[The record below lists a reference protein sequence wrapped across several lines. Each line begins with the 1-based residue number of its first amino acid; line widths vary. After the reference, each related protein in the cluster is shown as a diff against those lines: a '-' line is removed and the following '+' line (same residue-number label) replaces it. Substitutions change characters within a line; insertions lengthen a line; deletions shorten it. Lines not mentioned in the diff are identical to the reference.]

1 MHNEEIDDSRPVS
14 VVIVSNDTKYLLET
28 LDSVLNQTYSSF
40 EVILVLNGNATI
52 ENDFYTDY
60 FLRNELSGQ
69 VVISEIEGIV
79 RARNLGILNA
89 KSDLICTI
97 DSDDIMPPNRINEQV
112 EEFSRNP
119 DLVCLGGQIKY
130 IGECHRVEGFRYPTR
145 PNSTAHSLLRQ
156 ASLPQ
161 PGTMFLKDKF
171 IEVGGYRET
180 HPYIEDWDL
189 WLRLSKIG
197 EIYNLNSVTVGYRIH
212 SNQSTKIHK
221 EVIKKSSIS
230 LLFENLEI
238 VIRKNSSMP
247 NLSDGFW
254 RKRVLRE
261 ALKAL
266 VRFGGDQAS
275 VKKRDIR
282 RSLAGIIYQLYVD
295 RRSEK
300 KRLSTM
306 CLAVLSTV
314 LDPRILENRLRNTWI
329 GSKLAPGYEF

>member
-1 MHNEEIDDSRPVS
+1 
-14 VVIVSNDTKYLLET
+14 
-28 LDSVLNQTYSSF
+28 
-40 EVILVLNGNATI
+40 
-52 ENDFYTDY
+52 
-60 FLRNELSGQ
+60 
-69 VVISEIEGIV
+69 
-79 RARNLGILNA
+79 
-89 KSDLICTI
+89 
-97 DSDDIMPPNRINEQV
+97 
-112 EEFSRNP
+112 
-119 DLVCLGGQIKY
+119 
-130 IGECHRVEGFRYPTR
+130 
-145 PNSTAHSLLRQ
+145 
-156 ASLPQ
+156 
-161 PGTMFLKDKF
+161 
-171 IEVGGYRET
+171 
-180 HPYIEDWDL
+180 
-189 WLRLSKIG
+189 
-197 EIYNLNSVTVGYRIH
+197 
-212 SNQSTKIHK
+212 
-221 EVIKKSSIS
+221 VIKKSSIS